1 MRVSLLIPVLVGL
14 AVGIGILTYPKSH
27 YLPHRPLSEIDI
39 QGHQAG
45 TPSDHCP
52 GQYEHRDGDDF
63 VLYCWGKK
71 N

>member
-1 MRVSLLIPVLVGL
+1 MKVSLLIPVLVGL

-45 TPSDHCP
+45 TPS
-52 GQYEHRDGDDF
+52 ESLSRTI
-63 VLYCWGKK
+63 
-71 N
+71 